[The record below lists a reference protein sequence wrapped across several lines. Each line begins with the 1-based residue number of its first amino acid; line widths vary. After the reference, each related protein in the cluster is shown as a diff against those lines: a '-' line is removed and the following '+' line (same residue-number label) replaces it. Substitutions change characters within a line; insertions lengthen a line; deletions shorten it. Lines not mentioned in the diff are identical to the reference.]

1 MLLLIFYIITVIIYF
16 FFLRLILLKGIL
28 FEIDNFFYLI
38 KILLVGFLPLLN
50 LIFTFFLI
58 MDSNLSSFYKVDINR
73 VLKKILFIKDE
84 RDERWR

>member
-1 MLLLIFYIITVIIYF
+1 MLLLVGYIITVFIYF
-16 FFLRLILLKGIL
+16 FFLRLILKKGML
-28 FEIDNFFYLI
+28 FEVSNLLYLI
-38 KILLVGFLPLLN
+38 MVLLIGFIPLLN

-58 MDSNLSSFYKVDINR
+58 IDSNLCSFYRIDINR